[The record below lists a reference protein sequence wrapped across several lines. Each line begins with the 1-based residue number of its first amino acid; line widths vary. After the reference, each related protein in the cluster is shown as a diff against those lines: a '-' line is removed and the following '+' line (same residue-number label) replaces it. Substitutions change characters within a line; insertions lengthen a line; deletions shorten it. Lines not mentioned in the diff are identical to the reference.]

1 MSMEDQLRQVV
12 CPSCG
17 EVGSLGV
24 ELRLV
29 AQPIGSFS
37 LAGAQMKVSA
47 RDVPHLVCTT
57 VGCGFTKAASSE

>member
-1 MSMEDQLRQVV
+1 MAMEDQLSQVV
-12 CPSCG
+12 CPGCG

-29 AQPIGSFS
+29 AKPIGSFS

-47 RDVPHLVCTT
+47 REGPHLVCTT
-57 VGCGFTKAASSE
+57 VGCGFTKAASTE

>member
-12 CPSCG
+12 CPGCG

-29 AQPIGSFS
+29 AKPIGSFS

-47 RDVPHLVCTT
+47 REVPHLVCTT

>member
-1 MSMEDQLRQVV
+1 MSMEDQLSQVV
-12 CPSCG
+12 CPGCG
-17 EVGSLGV
+17 KDGSLGV

-47 RDVPHLVCTT
+47 REVPHLVCTT
-57 VGCGFTKAASSE
+57 VGCGFTKAASTE